1 MDLFEAEYDQGGGTL
16 RPIHRQMK
24 QGSGVV
30 EVEP

>member
-1 MDLFEAEYDQGGGTL
+1 MDLFEADYGQGGGTL
-16 RPIHRQMK
+16 RPMYRQMK